1 MLKRRQALQ
10 LAVANGVA
18 MIATASPRAQALPD
32 IAALLREGGCAV
44 LLRHAQT
51 DPGIGDPPN
60 FQVGQCSTQRN
71 LNTEGRA
78 QAVEIGQWFASRSL
92 KPSSVQ
98 SSAWCRCKD
107 TATLAFGRFNVL
119 PALNSTF
126 DTRSGTDAQS
136 TVLKAR
142 LAALESGAFE
152 VWVTHQ
158 VNISAV
164 TGEGPSMGEALIIRS
179 TRSQSG
185 VQILART
192 RFG

>member
-1 MLKRRQALQ
+1 MIKRRQALQ
-10 LAVANGVA
+10 FALANSVAL
-18 MIATASPRAQALPD
+18 IATASPRAQALPD

-44 LLRHAQT
+44 MLRHAQT
-51 DPGIGDPPN
+51 DAGIGDPPN

-71 LNTEGRA
+71 LSADGRA

-107 TATLAFGRFNVL
+107 TATLAFGRFNL
-119 PALNSTF
+119 LAALNSTF
-126 DTRSGTDAQS
+126 DARPGTDAQS
-136 TVLKAR
+136 AVLKAR
-142 LAALESGAFE
+142 LAALAPGAFE

-158 VNISAV
+158 VNISAL
-164 TGEGPSMGEALIIRS
+164 TGEGPSMGEALIVRAA
-179 TRSQSG
+179 RSQSG

-192 RFG
+192 RFA